1 MPTIHTDRDTPFHR
15 TDCDIEE
22 PAGSAGFCCYLVPR
36 VLHTVHVDTA
46 SSGSVIPGDV
56 KGAITHELT
65 IRGLLD
71 PEGFK
76 RDVWAMKRGEVV
88 DGVDGTVAPLA
99 VSMIRDRAQHA
110 PAASTEPTAPLLV
123 EQNSLLREM
132 LAAMKTPAVA
142 SPPCATSVPPR
153 PRRRRR

>member
-1 MPTIHTDRDTPFHR
+1 M
-15 TDCDIEE
+15 
-22 PAGSAGFCCYLVPR
+22 
-36 VLHTVHVDTA
+36 LHTVHVDTA

-56 KGAITHELT
+56 KGDITHELT
-65 IRGLLD
+65 IRGLVD

-99 VSMIRDRAQHA
+99 VSMVRDRTQHA
-110 PAASTEPTAPLLV
+110 PAASTEPTAPLLL

-132 LAAMKTPAVA
+132 LTAIKTPAAALPQAAATEELRSVA
-142 SPPCATSVPPR
+142 AALEETNQLLRQLVANK
-153 PRRRRR
+153 